1 MRYIRPCPA
10 AISHLNYKLCQNL
23 NSYFNYQTTVSC
35 GANVS
40 DAKIYRFSSSYLK
53 VHFKYLG
60 FGLVVGKSKFRNHK
74 INSNISRTLPNKLNR
89 DSQMLPPEIIFF
101 T

>member
-40 DAKIYRFSSSYLK
+40 DAKIYRFSLSYLK
-53 VHFKYLG
+53 VNFKYLG
-60 FGLVVGKSKFRNHK
+60 FGLVVGKKLIRNPK
-74 INSNISRTLPNKLNR
+74 INK
-89 DSQMLPPEIIFF
+89 
-101 T
+101 